1 MYCWMQGGA
10 RRHVLAGSEVEGEDG
25 SEVEGEDGEV
35 AVDGGNVGCT
45 GQAGPRSGASSGS
58 QSRGGEC
65 SSIVNSG
72 GREEKVGEGGEK
84 PMAG

>member
-35 AVDGGNVGCT
+35 AGGGGNVGCT
-45 GQAGPRSGASSGS
+45 DQAGPKV
-58 QSRGGEC
+58 RG
-65 SSIVNSG
+65 IA
-72 GREEKVGEGGEK
+72 REVSPGVEKRYTI
-84 PMAG
+84 